1 MKCEDG
7 KKLTLIQNIFEISE
21 TIRTLIYV
29 NTRDF
34 AIKVQEHLKNLGFKS
49 SIMSSR
55 MTEEE
60 RHDSIEKFRR
70 VQINVLIITNLIE
83 RNIMIPQP

>member
-7 KKLTLIQNIFEISE
+7 KKLTLIQNVFEISK
-21 TIRTLIYV
+21 TIRTLIFV

-34 AIKVQEHLKNLGFKS
+34 AIKVQKHLKNLGFKS

-60 RHDSIEKFRR
+60 RHDSIENFRSF
-70 VQINVLIITNLIE
+70 QLNVLIITNLIE
-83 RNIMIPQP
+83 RNIMIPQT